1 MNQWLTK
8 LVVLFNHWFMPY
20 KVGRGRQS
28 FKCGTIKWPKAP
40 TGLALNFEAKNVL
53 TTSIYKKY
61 YVFWVEFMVCYYV
74 RNLEYFFFSLVCVYI
89 CFSNIY
95 VIVDAKIIFNFFI
108 RTLYLININVAFQ
121 NIIALCK
128 YI

>member
-1 MNQWLTK
+1 MSFEWNLWCA
-8 LVVLFNHWFMPY
+8 FM
-20 KVGRGRQS
+20 
-28 FKCGTIKWPKAP
+28 
-40 TGLALNFEAKNVL
+40 
-53 TTSIYKKY
+53 
-61 YVFWVEFMVCYYV
+61 
-74 RNLEYFFFSLVCVYI
+74 LETQNIFFFSLVCVYI

-128 YI
+128 YIQRCLLYVKVEELKIGMT